1 MTTPYGGLPTVD
13 RSLLP
18 AEIRSGSRA
27 DQRTYAA
34 ALGFERMLLAQLTK
48 SMAES
53 AQGEASEDETAA
65 SSAYR
70 QMLPDALADAVIA
83 GGGIG
88 FAGDLHRTLK
98 QQAK

>member
-1 MTTPYGGLPTVD
+1 MTTPYGGLPSVD

-18 AEIRSGSRA
+18 AEIRAGSRE
-27 DQRTYAA
+27 DQRSYAA
-34 ALGFERMLLAQLTK
+34 ALGFERMLLGQLTK

-65 SSAYR
+65 SSTYR

-83 GGGIG
+83 GGGLG
-88 FAGDLHRTLK
+88 FAGDLHRTL
-98 QQAK
+98 QQHSR